1 MGFCTKCGAQIDNDW
16 QTVCDNCNGK
26 GTYQGVA
33 PTTPLNQEPTFS
45 MKWYKFLIY
54 FLLFFAALLNLAN
67 GVNYITGRIY
77 EVQTNGEVNADMVY
91 LVYEALKPVDVVF
104 GLAMI
109 GVAAFAIYT
118 RMKLAKFKADGPNCL
133 YILYAAGAILT
144 LIYNIVAFIV
154 TGETQIITG
163 EMVGSFIGSGVVIA
177 LNYVYFNKR
186 KALFVK

>member
-16 QTVCDNCNGK
+16 QAVCDNCNGK

-33 PTTPLNQEPTFS
+33 PTTLLNQEPTFS

-54 FLLFFAALLNLAN
+54 FALFFAALLNLAN
-67 GVNYITGRIY
+67 GVNYITGGIY
-77 EVQTNGEVNADMVY
+77 EVQTNGDVNADMVY

-144 LIYNIVAFIV
+144 LIYNIVAFII
-154 TGETQIITG
+154 TGETEILSGSMI
-163 EMVGSFIGSGVVIA
+163 GSFITSGVMIA